1 MYYILYLISL
11 IIGGAGG
18 WIISKWGIRLS
29 LMDHPNERSSHH
41 TQTPKGGGIG
51 VLVAFVF
58 VSLLTGIPSWFW
70 IPAAGVSVLGLLTD
84 RFDISPQ
91 VRLAFQFIA
100 GFIVV
105 IGLDQLSTNGIG
117 EIALILFFSVLVVG
131 TANFFNFMDGI
142 NGIAG
147 ITGVVGFGLVAF
159 YALHS
164 GINAPLVAL
173 AICIS
178 FACLGFLPFNMPD
191 ARVFMGDVGS
201 ILLGFVFAGMVVY
214 LSQSLMDFICLAA
227 FLFPFYADEI
237 TTMMIRIKDGER
249 LSQPHRRHMYQLLA
263 NECEI
268 PHWKVS
274 LGYGIFQLIVG
285 ISVIL
290 VKSMGLLGILS
301 ILTFYFFSFLI
312 FSHIVRKK
320 LN

>member
-1 MYYILYLISL
+1 
-11 IIGGAGG
+11 
-18 WIISKWGIRLS
+18 
-29 LMDHPNERSSHH
+29 
-41 TQTPKGGGIG
+41 
-51 VLVAFVF
+51 
-58 VSLLTGIPSWFW
+58 
-70 IPAAGVSVLGLLTD
+70 
-84 RFDISPQ
+84 
-91 VRLAFQFIA
+91 
-100 GFIVV
+100 
-105 IGLDQLSTNGIG
+105 
-117 EIALILFFSVLVVG
+117 
-131 TANFFNFMDGI
+131 MDGI

-249 LSQPHRRHMYQLLA
+249 LSRPHRRHMYQLLA